1 MYLTNLDNGDL
12 DNLRLLLNDF
22 LSFSFSSLVTDN
34 VCIQDDDLK
43 ANSSTMS
50 NEASGA
56 SSSLSNSMGRRA
68 PIRIPRHA
76 VSHLQRLSGTENSR
90 QSEPVGND
98 ASSQTK
104 LVSLTNLHSIGGS
117 VLAQVESPDSVSSRQ
132 EISSELEMNGHA
144 ELVGD
149 HSPGDMHER
158 WIGNGVRSASGK
170 LHMGSNHIDVEND
183 LLEGKK
189 QGIASQVNSNGT
201 LFDSEVQIFYLH
213 VRFLLRVHCT
223 CDECGE

>member
-1 MYLTNLDNGDL
+1 MLSSIIVASV
-12 DNLRLLLNDF
+12 LLNYGYYDR
-22 LSFSFSSLVTDN
+22 LKYSHAFSLAARRFANCLM

-76 VSHLQRLSGTENSR
+76 VSHLQRLSGSQNSR
-90 QSEPVGND
+90 QPEPTGND

-117 VLAQVESPDSVSSRQ
+117 VLAQVESPDSVSSRP
-132 EISSELEMNGHA
+132 EISSGLEMNGHA
-144 ELVGD
+144 GLAGEHLQD
-149 HSPGDMHER
+149 DMHGR
-158 WIGNGVRSASGK
+158 WVDNGARSVSGK
-170 LHMGSNHIDVEND
+170 LHMATTYTTEHAEIKD

-189 QGIASQVNSNGT
+189 QEVESQLDSNGA
-201 LFDSEVQIFYLH
+201 LFNSEVHF
-213 VRFLLRVHCT
+213 
-223 CDECGE
+223 

>member
-1 MYLTNLDNGDL
+1 MLGFCNVAEDYDGFIHTNIDYCLFAL
-12 DNLRLLLNDF
+12 QFWILLLSCV
-22 LSFSFSSLVTDN
+22 LSLAARQFGDYVS

-76 VSHLQRLSGTENSR
+76 VSQLQKLSGTQNSR
-90 QSEPVGND
+90 QPEPIGND

-117 VLAQVESPDSVSSRQ
+117 VLAQVDSPDSVSSRP
-132 EISSELEMNGHA
+132 EISSELEMNGH
-144 ELVGD
+144 VGLAGEHLQD
-149 HSPGDMHER
+149 DMHGR
-158 WIGNGVRSASGK
+158 WIENGARSVSGK
-170 LHMGSNHIDVEND
+170 LHMGPNYTNEHAEMKDFV
-183 LLEGKK
+183 EGKN
-189 QGIASQVNSNGT
+189 QDIASQPDSNGA
-201 LFDSEVQIFYLH
+201 LFNSEV
-213 VRFLLRVHCT
+213 R
-223 CDECGE
+223 